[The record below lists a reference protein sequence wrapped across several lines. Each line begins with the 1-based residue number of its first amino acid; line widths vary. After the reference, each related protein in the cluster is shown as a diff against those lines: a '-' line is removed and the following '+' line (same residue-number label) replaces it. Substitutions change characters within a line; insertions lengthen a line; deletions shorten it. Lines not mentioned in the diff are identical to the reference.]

1 MIGCFFALCRLPGA
15 IRAPRIS
22 RRLVEKRALWV
33 DSAQKKKPDVIPA
46 FLLHT
51 CLSAEDRP
59 KSASL
64 PIYFLPH
71 LDKRKP
77 PKIPLSATQKSRA
90 TNPAFVFEP
99 TWARCII
106 SRGITIRIERNSH
119 GSDPDEPKATDD
131 QNLA

>member
-1 MIGCFFALCRLPGA
+1 MIGCFFALCRLAGA

-64 PIYFLPH
+64 PIYILPH

-77 PKIPLSATQKSRA
+77 SKIPLSAAQKKPGV
-90 TNPAFVFEP
+90 NPALAKCERIGAKKASCP
-99 TWARCII
+99 RQLAD
-106 SRGITIRIERNSH
+106 SANITDCEAPFI
-119 GSDPDEPKATDD
+119 
-131 QNLA
+131 

>member
-1 MIGCFFALCRLPGA
+1 MIGCFFALCRLAGA

-33 DSAQKKKPDVIPA
+33 DSAQKKKPGVIPA

-71 LDKRKP
+71 LDKRKSS
-77 PKIPLSATQKSRA
+77 KIPLSATQKKAGR
-90 TNPAFVFEP
+90 EP
-99 TWARCII
+99 GSGKVGAN
-106 SRGITIRIERNSH
+106 RGKKKASCPSPLADSANITDCEAPFI
-119 GSDPDEPKATDD
+119 
-131 QNLA
+131 